1 MRPQVTNHAGGS
13 AEQPISSAK
22 EITPKE
28 RRRVLTGTLL
38 GTVIEWYDFFIYA
51 LAANIVFD
59 QLFFEPAGEQYSR
72 IIALVT
78 IGLSFLFRPLGA
90 AIAGRL
96 GDRFGRKP
104 LLVITLVM
112 MGIATTSMGLLPTY
126 DQIGLWA
133 PFLLL
138 FLRILQGFSAGGE
151 WGGAVLMS
159 VEYAPVGK
167 RGFFGAFP
175 QIGVPTGMLLA
186 SAVLALMNW
195 IAPGEAFLE
204 WGWRV
209 PFLLSI
215 ILVAVGLFVRSS
227 VEESPVFN
235 EIAAEKSQS
244 QDAGTSSVKPPKL
257 FPKFGVIV
265 FFGVLLVAG
274 NGASGYMLTGG
285 YIQGVA
291 SRPTTAGGLGYD
303 AVGVQLAV
311 LVAAA
316 VWLIST
322 LTSGWLS
329 DKFSRRRVMTIGWF
343 VQAAG
348 IIPLFELIKNFG
360 ITGVLIGTSLL
371 AIGLGMTYGPQA
383 VWYAELFPA
392 SVRYSGV
399 SIAYALGA
407 IVGGAF
413 APTIAE
419 LLMTSFGTTWSIV
432 IYLLVM
438 AALGLVGASFL
449 KETKDIRIDYE
460 FERSGQWDAWNSG
473 ALPLADCLAQE
484 EDNKQPAIPV
494 AQPTADTTAR

>member
-1 MRPQVTNHAGGS
+1 MRPQVTNSAGES
-13 AEQPISSAK
+13 AEQPVSSAK

-28 RRRVLTGTLL
+28 RRRVLAGTLM

-90 AIAGRL
+90 AVAGRP

-104 LLVITLVM
+104 LLVITLIM
-112 MGIATTSMGLLPTY
+112 MGVATTSMGLLPTY

-215 ILVAVGLFVRSS
+215 VLVIVGLFVRSS

-235 EIAAEKSQS
+235 EIAAQK
-244 QDAGTSSVKPPKL
+244 AGPQEAAKVSVKPPKL
-257 FPKFGVIV
+257 FPKFGIIV

-274 NGASGYMLTGG
+274 NGASGYMITGG

-291 SRPTTAGGLGYD
+291 ARPLDDGGLGYD
-303 AVGVQLAV
+303 PVGVQLAV

-316 VWLIST
+316 VWLVST
-322 LTSGWLS
+322 LASGWLS
-329 DKFSRRRVMTIGWF
+329 AKFSRRRLMMIGWF

-360 ITGVLIGTSLL
+360 VAGVLISTSLL
-371 AIGLGMTYGPQA
+371 AVGLGMTYGPQA

-399 SIAYALGA
+399 SISYALGA

-419 LLMTSFGTTWSIV
+419 VLMTSFGTTWSIV
-432 IYLLVM
+432 MYLLVM
-438 AALGLVGASFL
+438 AALGLVGASML

-460 FERSGQWDAWNSG
+460 FEASGDWELWNSG
-473 ALPLADCLAQE
+473 QKPLDTCLAQE
-484 EDNKQPAIPV
+484 DQQTQPAP
-494 AQPTADTTAR
+494 AAEATR

>member
-1 MRPQVTNHAGGS
+1 MRPQATNHAGGS
-13 AEQPISSAK
+13 TEPPVSSAK

-28 RRRVLTGTLL
+28 RRRVLTGTLM

-90 AIAGRL
+90 AVAGRL

-104 LLVITLVM
+104 LLVVTLIM
-112 MGIATTSMGLLPTY
+112 MGVATTSMGLLPTY

-133 PFLLL
+133 PILLL

-159 VEYAPVGK
+159 VEYAPVGR

-215 ILVAVGLFVRSS
+215 VLVAVGFVVRSS

-235 EIAAEKSQS
+235 EIAAEKSEN
-244 QDAGTSSVKPPKL
+244 QDAGTASVKPPKL
-257 FPKFGVIV
+257 FPKFGAIV
-265 FFGVLLVAG
+265 FLGILLVAG

-291 SRPTTAGGLGYD
+291 SRPAAAGGLGYD

-311 LVAAA
+311 LIAAA

-329 DKFSRRRVMTIGWF
+329 DTFGRRKVMTTGWF

-348 IIPLFELIKNFG
+348 IIPLFELIKHFG
-360 ITGVLIGTSLL
+360 VTGVLIGTSLL

-407 IVGGAF
+407 ILGGAF

-419 LLMTSFGTTWSIV
+419 LLMNSFGTTWAIV

-438 AALGLVGASFL
+438 AALGLVGTSFL
-449 KETKDIRIDYE
+449 KETRDIRIDYN
-460 FERSGQWDAWNSG
+460 FEQSGQWEVWNSG
-473 ALPLADCLAQE
+473 ALPLADCLAKE
-484 EDNKQPAIPV
+484 ENNKQPAMV
-494 AQPTADTTAR
+494 AAQPTADTTAR

>member
-1 MRPQVTNHAGGS
+1 MRPQVTNNAG
-13 AEQPISSAK
+13 SSAAAK
-22 EITPKE
+22 QITPGE
-28 RRRVLTGTLL
+28 RRRVLAGTLV

-51 LAANIVFD
+51 LAANIVFA
-59 QLFFEPAGEQYSR
+59 QLFFAPAGEEYQR
-72 IIALVT
+72 IFSLVT

-90 AIAGRL
+90 AVAGRL

-104 LLVITLVM
+104 LLVITLIM
-112 MGIATTSMGLLPTY
+112 MGIATTTMGFLPTY

-175 QIGVPTGMLLA
+175 QIGVPVGMLLA

-195 IAPGEAFLE
+195 IAPGEAFYE

-209 PFLLSI
+209 PFMLSI
-215 ILVAVGLFVRSS
+215 VLVVVGLFVRSA
-227 VEESPVFN
+227 VDESPVFN
-235 EIAAEKSQS
+235 EIAAVK
-244 QDAGTSSVKPPKL
+244 AGKPAGVTQVKPPKL
-257 FPKFGVIV
+257 LPKFGFIM
-265 FFGVLLVAG
+265 FFGILLVAG
-274 NGASGYMLTGG
+274 NGAAGYMITGG

-291 SRPTTAGGLGYD
+291 ARPLDDGGLGYD
-303 AVGVQLAV
+303 PVGVQLAV

-316 VWLIST
+316 VWLVST
-322 LTSGWLS
+322 LASGWLS
-329 DKFSRRRVMTIGWF
+329 DKFSRRGVMIIGWF

-360 ITGVLIGTSLL
+360 VAGVLIGTSLL

-399 SIAYALGA
+399 SISYALGA

-419 LLMTSFGTTWSIV
+419 LLMTSFGTTWSVV

-438 AALGLVGASFL
+438 AALGLVGASVL
-449 KETKDIRIDYE
+449 KETKDIRIDYG
-460 FERSGQWDAWNSG
+460 FEASG
-473 ALPLADCLAQE
+473 AWEDWNAGRKSLSDSLARE
-484 EDNKQPAIPV
+484 EDNKQPAQV
-494 AQPTADTTAR
+494 SEQSAAATR